1 MDRNLMPEGGIAMEV
16 KTLTIL
22 DLFETVQDIAASDEE
37 VVAVLD
43 HMMRKGIVVRG
54 RPAEQLPAQAA

>member
-1 MDRNLMPEGGIAMEV
+1 MPEEGGNTMMEV
-16 KTLTIL
+16 KQLTIL
-22 DLFETVQDIAASDEE
+22 DLFETVQDIAGSDEE

-54 RPAEQLPAQAA
+54 RQVEHLPAQAA